1 MSSDYLQRDLFWTLW
16 GSRTGQRWD
25 LREPGTSFCPNRRFW
40 GDFRWI
46 YRRGGH
52 QVDIWQQQGS
62 GVFSQI
68 QLNSFNRIW
77 PKKCF
82 FDGDRIQN
90 ARGRKIQH
98 DEIHL
103 CAKEVKRSGC
113 TWLLVTSQRWQGPC
127 RGTSSW
133 SSPPRPSS
141 SRRGAPPCTA
151 SGQVSNCVMEKS
163 PKYTYF
169 GLSKHSILRWDRWN
183 GNSWV
188 LIPATSWCWRWV
200 GSGWRLCG
208 SVGWLLV
215 LAWASVSCEC

>member
-1 MSSDYLQRDLFWTLW
+1 MIVKWVLILSKEICFEPYEEVELANGEIWGNQVLFFVQIADSEEIS
-16 GSRTGQRWD
+16 GES
-25 LREPGTSFCPNRRFW
+25 PS
-40 GDFRWI
+40 
-46 YRRGGH
+46 GH
-52 QVDIWQQQGS
+52 LATT

-90 ARGRKIQH
+90 ARERKIQH

-151 SGQVSNCVMEKS
+151 SGQVSNCVMEKIA
-163 PKYTYF
+163 KIHILWAFKTQHF
-169 GLSKHSILRWDRWN
+169 KVRQVEWKLLSVNTCHFM
-183 GNSWV
+183 
-188 LIPATSWCWRWV
+188 
-200 GSGWRLCG
+200 
-208 SVGWLLV
+208 V
-215 LAWASVSCEC
+215 LALGGFWLASLWECWLAAGAGLGKC

>member
-1 MSSDYLQRDLFWTLW
+1 MSSDSLQRDLFWTLW

-52 QVDIWQQQGS
+52 QVDIWQQQRS

-90 ARGRKIQH
+90 ARERKIQH

-151 SGQVSNCVMEKS
+151 SGQVSNCVMEKIA
-163 PKYTYF
+163 KIHILWAFKTQHF
-169 GLSKHSILRWDRWN
+169 KVRQVEWKLLSVNTCHFM
-183 GNSWV
+183 
-188 LIPATSWCWRWV
+188 
-200 GSGWRLCG
+200 
-208 SVGWLLV
+208 V
-215 LAWASVSCEC
+215 LALGGFWLASLWECWLAAGAGLGKC

>member
-1 MSSDYLQRDLFWTLW
+1 MSSDSLQRDLFWTLW

-25 LREPGTSFCPNRRFW
+25 LREPGTSFCPDRQFW

-90 ARGRKIQH
+90 ARERKIQH

-151 SGQVSNCVMEKS
+151 SGQVSNCVMEKIA
-163 PKYTYF
+163 KIHILWAFKTQHF
-169 GLSKHSILRWDRWN
+169 KVRQVEWKLLSVNTCHFM
-183 GNSWV
+183 
-188 LIPATSWCWRWV
+188 
-200 GSGWRLCG
+200 
-208 SVGWLLV
+208 V
-215 LAWASVSCEC
+215 LALGGFWLASLWECWLAAGAGLGKC

>member
-1 MSSDYLQRDLFWTLW
+1 MSSDSLQRDLFWTLW

-40 GDFRWI
+40 GDFKWT

-68 QLNSFNRIW
+68 QINSFNRIW

-90 ARGRKIQH
+90 ARERKIQH

-151 SGQVSNCVMEKS
+151 SGQVSNCVMEKIA
-163 PKYTYF
+163 KIHILWAFKTQHF
-169 GLSKHSILRWDRWN
+169 KVRQVEWKLLSVNTCHFM
-183 GNSWV
+183 
-188 LIPATSWCWRWV
+188 
-200 GSGWRLCG
+200 
-208 SVGWLLV
+208 V
-215 LAWASVSCEC
+215 LALGGFWLASLWECWLAAGAGLGKC

>member
-1 MSSDYLQRDLFWTLW
+1 MSSDSLQRDLFWTLW

-25 LREPGTSFCPNRRFW
+25 LREPGTSFCPDRRFW
-40 GDFRWI
+40 GDFKWI

-90 ARGRKIQH
+90 ARERKIQH

-151 SGQVSNCVMEKS
+151 SGQVSNCVMEKIA
-163 PKYTYF
+163 KIHILWAFKTQHF
-169 GLSKHSILRWDRWN
+169 KVRQVEWKLLSVNTCHFM
-183 GNSWV
+183 
-188 LIPATSWCWRWV
+188 
-200 GSGWRLCG
+200 
-208 SVGWLLV
+208 V
-215 LAWASVSCEC
+215 LALGGFWLASLWECWLAAGAGLGKC

>member
-1 MSSDYLQRDLFWTLW
+1 MSSDSLQRDLFWTLW

-25 LREPGTSFCPNRRFW
+25 LREPGTSFCPDRRFW
-40 GDFRWI
+40 GDFKWI

-52 QVDIWQQQGS
+52 QVDIWQQQGG

-82 FDGDRIQN
+82 FGGDRIQN
-90 ARGRKIQH
+90 ARERKIQH

-151 SGQVSNCVMEKS
+151 SGQVSNCVMEKIA
-163 PKYTYF
+163 KIHILWAFKTQHF
-169 GLSKHSILRWDRWN
+169 KVRQVEWKLLSVNTCHFM
-183 GNSWV
+183 
-188 LIPATSWCWRWV
+188 
-200 GSGWRLCG
+200 
-208 SVGWLLV
+208 V
-215 LAWASVSCEC
+215 LALGGFWLASLWECWLAAGAGLGKC

>member
-1 MSSDYLQRDLFWTLW
+1 M
-16 GSRTGQRWD
+16 
-25 LREPGTSFCPNRRFW
+25 
-40 GDFRWI
+40 
-46 YRRGGH
+46 
-52 QVDIWQQQGS
+52 DIWQQQGS

-82 FDGDRIQN
+82 FGGDRIQN
-90 ARGRKIQH
+90 ARERKIQH

-151 SGQVSNCVMEKS
+151 SGQVSNCVMEKIA
-163 PKYTYF
+163 KIHILWAFKTQHF
-169 GLSKHSILRWDRWN
+169 KVRQVEWKLLSVNTCHFM
-183 GNSWV
+183 
-188 LIPATSWCWRWV
+188 
-200 GSGWRLCG
+200 
-208 SVGWLLV
+208 V
-215 LAWASVSCEC
+215 LALGGFWLASLWECWLAAGAGLGKC